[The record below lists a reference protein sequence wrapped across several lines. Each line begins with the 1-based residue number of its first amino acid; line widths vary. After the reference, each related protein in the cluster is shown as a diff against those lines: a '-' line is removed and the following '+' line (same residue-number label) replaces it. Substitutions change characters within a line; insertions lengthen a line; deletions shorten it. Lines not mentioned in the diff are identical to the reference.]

1 MSLLKQA
8 PAPSGMPQPASAG
21 WQELFARNRALKFT
35 VLAVL
40 GLLLLSLTE
49 QLATPITD
57 ELASTG
63 TWSTALGWSVPIMMA
78 GLGGVFA
85 ERAGVVNIGL
95 EGMLILGTWF
105 GAWGTIEFGPVW
117 GLLVGVIGGAL
128 GGLLH
133 AIATVSFGVDHIV
146 SGVAINITAPG
157 ITRFLSDQIFAAF
170 DGGSLTQSPRVTGAG
185 DFTMPFLA
193 GGRIPGIAPDGTP
206 DMLGA
211 LERWGALQRTVN
223 PDTGVPED
231 VVNWSWFF
239 VSHGAGILRGFFL
252 NLSWATLVAYLLIP
266 VSVFVLWKTPFGL
279 RLRSCGEHPVA
290 ADSLGV
296 DVYRYKYYAVII
308 SGAMAGFGGAFL
320 SVELTGI
327 YKEGQTLGRGFI
339 GLATVIFGNWKPV
352 GMAAGALLFG
362 VADTLQLRD
371 RSATHAVLLFLAMA
385 LLLIAVWKLFS
396 RSGSTGRNA
405 NVNGAFGESSF
416 WAGLSSQQIR
426 SAAIYTVVAV
436 GVGFW
441 YLFTDNVPNQLP
453 KVVPHFTV
461 LIVLM
466 IYATR
471 LRMPAADGMRY
482 RRGQQ

>member
-1 MSLLKQA
+1 MSLLKDNPDLA
-8 PAPSGMPQPASAG
+8 PGDFGHYSQPAAQPANLGHRLSHSRG
-21 WQELFARNRALKFT
+21 LKVVLLAL
-35 VLAVL
+35 L
-40 GLLLLSLTE
+40 GLLLLALTE
-49 QLATPITD
+49 QLATPVTD
-57 ELASTG
+57 ELTSSG
-63 TWSTALGWSVPIMMA
+63 TWRTALAWSVPIMMA

-95 EGMLILGTWF
+95 EGMLIFGTWF

-117 GLLVGVIGGAL
+117 GLWVGVIGGAL

-146 SGVAINITAPG
+146 SGVAINIMAPG
-157 ITRFLSDQIFAAF
+157 ITRFLSDQIFA
-170 DGGSLTQSPRVTGAG
+170 DYVGGSLTQSPRLTSAG
-185 DFTMPFLA
+185 DFTFPFLA
-193 GGRIPGIAPDGTP
+193 GGRIPGIAPGGTP

-211 LERWGALQRTVN
+211 LERWGKLGDNDA
-223 PDTGVPED
+223 
-231 VVNWSWFF
+231 VNWAWFY
-239 VSHGAGILRGFFL
+239 VSHGAGLLRGFFFD
-252 NLSWATLVAYLLIP
+252 LSWATLVAYLLIP
-266 VSVFVLWKTPFGL
+266 ASVFVLWRTPFGL

-308 SGAMAGFGGAFL
+308 SGALAGYGGAFL

-352 GMAAGALLFG
+352 GMAAGSLLFG

-385 LLLIAVWKLFS
+385 LAIVAVRKLIQYSQSV
-396 RSGSTGRNA
+396 GS
-405 NVNGAFGESSF
+405 FGNYGF
-416 WAGLSSQQIR
+416 WADPKQAR
-426 SAAIYTVVAV
+426 SVLTYVAV
-436 GVGFW
+436 AAGVLVW
-441 YLFTDNVPNQLP
+441 YLMTDNVPTQLP

-466 IYATR
+466 VYATR

>member
-1 MSLLKQA
+1 
-8 PAPSGMPQPASAG
+8 
-21 WQELFARNRALKFT
+21 
-35 VLAVL
+35 
-40 GLLLLSLTE
+40 
-49 QLATPITD
+49 
-57 ELASTG
+57 
-63 TWSTALGWSVPIMMA
+63 
-78 GLGGVFA
+78 
-85 ERAGVVNIGL
+85 
-95 EGMLILGTWF
+95 
-105 GAWGTIEFGPVW
+105 
-117 GLLVGVIGGAL
+117 
-128 GGLLH
+128 
-133 AIATVSFGVDHIV
+133 
-146 SGVAINITAPG
+146 
-157 ITRFLSDQIFAAF
+157 
-170 DGGSLTQSPRVTGAG
+170 
-185 DFTMPFLA
+185 
-193 GGRIPGIAPDGTP
+193 
-206 DMLGA
+206 
-211 LERWGALQRTVN
+211 
-223 PDTGVPED
+223 
-231 VVNWSWFF
+231 
-239 VSHGAGILRGFFL
+239 
-252 NLSWATLVAYLLIP
+252 
-266 VSVFVLWKTPFGL
+266 VLWKTPFGL